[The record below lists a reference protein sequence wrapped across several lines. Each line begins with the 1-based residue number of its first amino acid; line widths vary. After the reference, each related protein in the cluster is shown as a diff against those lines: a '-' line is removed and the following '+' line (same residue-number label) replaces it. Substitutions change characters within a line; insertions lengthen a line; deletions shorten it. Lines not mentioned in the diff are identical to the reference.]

1 MEKFYKV
8 YITKSGKEIAYCHHL
23 EYAYDIAKSFY
34 VSTWSKCE
42 TFQRTEQFIERY
54 GFAEV
59 GSVTIRKLLFTE

>member
-23 EYAYDIAKSFY
+23 EYAYDIAKS
-34 VSTWSKCE
+34 STRSKCE

-54 GFAEV
+54 DFAEV
-59 GSVTIRKLLFTE
+59 GSITIRKLLFTE